1 MHLAKFLC
9 LQRPMAFSLSLSDR
23 VETVSVE
30 NRPAQVWFGSR
41 NPPQASIADAGSGVV
56 DTLAAQVLFQT

>member
-1 MHLAKFLC
+1 
-9 LQRPMAFSLSLSDR
+9 MAFSLSLSDR